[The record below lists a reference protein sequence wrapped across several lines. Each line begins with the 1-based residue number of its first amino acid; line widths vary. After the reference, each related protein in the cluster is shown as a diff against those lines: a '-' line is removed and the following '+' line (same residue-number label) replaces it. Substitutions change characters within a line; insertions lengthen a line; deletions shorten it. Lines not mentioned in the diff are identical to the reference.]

1 MNLGLHLD
9 RAIGLVAPAW
19 AARRVAA
26 RARLHA
32 ATVTLAAYESAK
44 RRRVEKDW
52 LTTNY
57 SAEGALGDDL
67 LTLLS
72 RARSAGRDS
81 WAGVSIKD
89 AWRRKVVGTGI
100 TPRAS
105 AKDPAGNFL
114 RAFNRAIDAEWY
126 EWARTPEWCD
136 QERTKTLLMKQRLWI
151 DELVEAGEV
160 LILLNTEQAGDH
172 VGLVLQE
179 IELEQLDTRL
189 SVYGRNEVRCGIE
202 IDSYGAPVAYHLYP
216 GAHPLDAYAAQ
227 PTRVPA
233 DRVIHL
239 FEPRRVRQ
247 THGVTR
253 LHAVLR
259 KMRHGEMYGEYE
271 LVKARAQ
278 AALIGLITSAADLAT
293 TSPVGTGL
301 LSGQSGTDSRS
312 NVEIN
317 MEPGVWPHLA
327 PGEDVKFPPPSSP
340 NTAFGPY
347 THELT
352 KQSAAGSGMDGATV
366 SRDFTGGNFSTQ
378 RMNRI
383 ETYEETD
390 PVQQLLIDVALRPI
404 REAFVELAVMQ
415 GRVQA
420 PGFLGDAGRRRAY
433 LACSWQGPAKMPVDE
448 ANHAAAIKVLQEKGF
463 TNFQIVLNELGLDWR
478 EVLEQWAEE
487 SQYAD
492 ELGIQIPGLNA
503 PAKTSPQ
510 ESRPTKD
517 RTPSAEEP
525 DAEEEDQSRGP
536 SGQSTSQLVNQIT
549 S

>member
-1 MNLGLHLD
+1 MKIGLHID
-9 RAIGLVAPAW
+9 RALGVLAPQW

-26 RARLHA
+26 RARFEA
-32 ATVTLAAYESAK
+32 AVALATYEAAK
-44 RRRVEKDW
+44 KRRVEKDW
-52 LTTNY
+52 GVANS
-57 SAEGALGDDL
+57 SAEGALGGDL
-67 LTLLS
+67 LTLLA
-72 RARSAGRDS
+72 RARAAGRDS

-105 AKDPAGNFL
+105 AKDNAGNFL
-114 RAFNRAIDAEWY
+114 RDFNRAIDAEWY

-136 QERTKTLLMKQRLWI
+136 QERGKTLLMKQRLWI

-160 LILLNTEQAGDH
+160 LILLNSEPASDH
-172 VGLVLQE
+172 VGLLLQE
-179 IELEQLDTRL
+179 IEVEQLDTTITQF
-189 SVYGRNEVRCGIE
+189 GRNEVRSGIE
-202 IDSYGAPVAYHLYP
+202 IDDFGAAVAYHLHA
-216 GAHPLDAYAAQ
+216 GKHPLDMYSSTPA
-227 PTRVPA
+227 RVPA
-233 DRVIHL
+233 DRVLHL

-259 KMRHGEMYGEYE
+259 TMRHGAMYGEYE

-278 AALIGLITSAADLAT
+278 AALIGLITSGADLAT

-301 LSGQSGTDSRS
+301 LSGQTGKDARS

-340 NTAFGPY
+340 NSTFGPY
-347 THELT
+347 TQELT

-390 PVQQLLIDVALRPI
+390 PVQQLLIDVALRPT
-404 REAFVELAVMQ
+404 REEFVTMAVMQ

-420 PGFLGDAGRRRAY
+420 PAFFSDVLRRRAY
-433 LACSWQGPAKMPVDE
+433 LSCSWQGPAKMPVDE

-463 TNFQIVLNELGLDWR
+463 TNYQIVLNELGLDWR

-487 SQYAD
+487 SAYAK
-492 ELGIQIPGLNA
+492 ELGITIPGLNA
-503 PAKTSPQ
+503 PAKVAPQ
-510 ESRPTKD
+510 EPRPTKK
-517 RTPSAEEP
+517 RKGEEEP
-525 DAEEEDQSRGP
+525 AEDEEEGDLGRR
-536 SGQSTSQLVNQIT
+536 LVKREVLDAVFQ
-549 S
+549 